1 MDYGLKKW
9 LQYLI
14 YDQWNFNYFI
24 AECVRKLSF
33 LWWIKLEINVI
44 FLGRGKEI
52 SNSEKVRLINHE
64 WRWIFI
70 FNCWSVV
77 VPWPPQKD
85 SKMGSK
91 IFWSCNINLYF
102 YKNLLS
108 IYLLLG
114 TYLVSTKRVPLT
126 ISKTI
131 FHPGHNT
138 LPAYS

>member
-91 IFWSCNINLYF
+91 IFWSHIIHLYF
-102 YKNLLS
+102 TR
-108 IYLLLG
+108 IFFQ
-114 TYLVSTKRVPLT
+114 STTKGVQRVTRSSRKGRTRWSLQCSARAAQN
-126 ISKTI
+126 I
-131 FHPGHNT
+131 
-138 LPAYS
+138 